1 MEVAS
6 PKKTFHCWLLEVR
19 GTRPGKQVQLFESEM
34 CQLCV
39 VSKGIFMQQPN
50 LLELEAHIKICALSL
65 SLSLSLSLLYILYF
79 PMIISF

>member
-6 PKKTFHCWLLEVR
+6 PKKIFHRWLLE
-19 GTRPGKQVQLFESEM
+19 LFESKI

-50 LLELEAHIKICALSL
+50 LLELEAHIKICGISL
-65 SLSLSLSLLYILYF
+65 SLSYIF
-79 PMIISF
+79 SVSQ